1 MLQRWYIHAY
11 MGRYKWQEF
20 ETGPAEKTADKIY
33 ATINRRGNIY
43 LNERAM
49 KEMGEPDVVVLM
61 YDSYQ
66 QTIGVKATTIDKRN
80 AFRPKWKDKRV
91 GGRVLYA
98 ANFCRHF
105 RIRPKQTLA
114 FVRARVEPD
123 GVLVL
128 GMQETMPAGK
138 K

>member
-1 MLQRWYIHAY
+1 MLHIWYINAY
-11 MGRYKWQEF
+11 MGRFKWQEF
-20 ETGPAEKTADKIY
+20 ETGPAEQSSDKIY
-33 ATINRRGNIY
+33 ATINQRGNIY

-49 KEMGEPDVVVLM
+49 KEMGEPEVVVLM
-61 YDSYQ
+61 YDNYH
-66 QTIGVKATTIDKRN
+66 QTIGVKASTIDKRN
-80 AFRPKWKDKRV
+80 AFRPKRKDKRV

-128 GMQETMPAGK
+128 GMQDTMPAGK